1 MIKSVS
7 IQNFGGIETARFD
20 CGKFNVFQG
29 DSDNG
34 KSTFLQA
41 LQWCI
46 VGGNDEYL
54 IRNGSNTAEVVLFSD
69 NGSRIERRL
78 TRGGTNKLFVYNR
91 GDVAMPKPQEII
103 NKLYN
108 PVLFDPSSMV
118 RMSSKEL
125 NSFVSD
131 SIGKRIKF
139 KPEEIKFYKLEE
151 LDLSEDPI
159 EVINKHYK
167 SLFEKR
173 TEVNRNVKN
182 MAAKMGSVPS
192 TKVTKEEVEET
203 DKLLLQ
209 KQIELNKALEHNAKI
224 DISKK
229 NQLVK
234 DTTKQNINTLQ
245 EEINAAEIVGNL
257 EDVENTLKE
266 KRETLN
272 KNKNV
277 YDNNKKT
284 YDTIATT
291 LTKLDGNITCPLHPS
306 IVCKTDLTS
315 YKKEM
320 ETQQI
325 ELKKNIK
332 SIFEV
337 IQVLEKDVNDLE
349 KKLDIA
355 KNMKS
360 KKLELER
367 AKSVLQQF
375 EIFEGEV
382 IETESLKTDVSNL
395 QEKLSKMKLAMELS
409 AVSGL
414 DDLKKRQ
421 QELDD
426 DVKSIDDLIKN
437 KIPDMLKIGI
447 KGIVLNK
454 DGIFY
459 NELPLYRLADSIK
472 LRLCTAILKDLYPT
486 ANLYC
491 LDGLE
496 KIDKENLIKTIERF
510 IKNDDVIQY
519 FGTLVGNININNS
532 KCKVF
537 DVNKFQ
543 LV

>member
-266 KRETLN
+266 KRETIN

-332 SIFEV
+332 VFEV
-337 IQVLEKDVNDLE
+337 DHPNTQSFKIQKINELFGTVPDYVTYVPVNLETQELSKNLMINGYKSNKKTLFIMEGLIMYIPPKSIEKIFSFILKNSGSGSSIIFDYYPESVVNGSCKLE
-349 KKLDIA
+349 IA
-355 KNMKS
+355 KNIRKFVIQQG
-360 KKLELER
+360 EP
-367 AKSVLQQF
+367 LQF
-375 EIFEGEV
+375 G
-382 IETESLKTDVSNL
+382 IEDGRTE
-395 QEKLSKMKLAMELS
+395 EF
-409 AVSGL
+409 L
-414 DDLKKRQ
+414 DNKGFKQ
-421 QELDD
+421 
-426 DVKSIDDLIKN
+426 IKN
-437 KIPDMLKIGI
+437 IRS
-447 KGIVLNK
+447 V
-454 DGIFY
+454 
-459 NELPLYRLADSIK
+459 
-472 LRLCTAILKDLYPT
+472 
-486 ANLYC
+486 
-491 LDGLE
+491 
-496 KIDKENLIKTIERF
+496 
-510 IKNDDVIQY
+510 
-519 FGTLVGNININNS
+519 
-532 KCKVF
+532 
-537 DVNKFQ
+537 
-543 LV
+543 